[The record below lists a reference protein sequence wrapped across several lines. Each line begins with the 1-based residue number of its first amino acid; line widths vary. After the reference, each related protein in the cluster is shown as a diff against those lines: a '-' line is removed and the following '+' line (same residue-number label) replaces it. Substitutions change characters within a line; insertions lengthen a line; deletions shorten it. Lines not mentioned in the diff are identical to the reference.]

1 MIMKTTLLLML
12 LSTSLFGQLPS
23 HRYFDYPVPNLKY
36 EIKNY
41 TNVLGS
47 NAPMEVNGLLT
58 ISQDSIVVSLTGRLK
73 AKIVYTNIERNKL
86 SISGYNNGRK
96 IDLWIKDNNVYILN
110 ERNSL
115 MRFEIMSKGIVNL
128 PFVYF

>member
-1 MIMKTTLLLML
+1 MSKILTLLLIL
-12 LSTSLFGQLPS
+12 LSTLLLGQLPS

-47 NAPMEVNGLLT
+47 NAPMKVNGLLT
-58 ISQDSIVVSLTGRLK
+58 ISQDSIVVSLTGKLRT
-73 AKIVYTNIERNKL
+73 KIVYTNIERNKL